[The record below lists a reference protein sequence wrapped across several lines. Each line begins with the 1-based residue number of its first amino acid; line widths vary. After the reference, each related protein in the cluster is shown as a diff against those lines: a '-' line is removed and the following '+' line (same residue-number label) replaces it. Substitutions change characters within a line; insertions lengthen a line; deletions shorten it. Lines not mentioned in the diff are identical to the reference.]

1 MRKKRP
7 FHCYIQFNT
16 PVIFFL
22 FFLFIISFCYFSFQ
36 WQYIFLFSR
45 QGKVRLQ
52 KWYNTYTQKEKKKIM
67 RDLLTIILARKPKM
81 CSFLEYKDYKVCYK
95 RFVLFLLIVWKFV
108 WKYRSL
114 KIRTYCKSFYLQ
126 EITYICY
133 KIYTEHVSLLTSRI
147 YLPSKVWQSYDLCL
161 DIVRNFQNTI
171 ECSVDPIYH
180 TKVPACM
187 TLVFR
192 CY

>member
-95 RFVLFLLIVWKFV
+95 RFVLFLLIVCKCI
-108 WKYRSL
+108 WKYCLL
-114 KIRTYCKSFYLQ
+114 KIRTYCKSF
-126 EITYICY
+126 
-133 KIYTEHVSLLTSRI
+133 LLTRNNIHMLQNI
-147 YLPSKVWQSYDLCL
+147 YW
-161 DIVRNFQNTI
+161 T
-171 ECSVDPIYH
+171 
-180 TKVPACM
+180 
-187 TLVFR
+187 
-192 CY
+192 